1 MRHMRFAPADF
12 RIMTAQQRPVG
23 RQVVVRQDVRP
34 SHEVAT
40 IARQANVYVGA
51 NRKHL

>member
-1 MRHMRFAPADF
+1 MA
-12 RIMTAQQRPVG
+12 AQQTLVG

-40 IARQANVYVGA
+40 IARHVNVYVGA
-51 NRKHL
+51 PKFDG